1 VIILIERKTS
11 DEERFKRIG
20 LNISLYRKYKNL
32 TQAELA
38 EAVNISR
45 THMSNIEAPN
55 VVKPMSLELIFKIAD
70 VLGIEVSAL
79 FEKV

>member
-1 VIILIERKTS
+1 METNAS
-11 DEERFKRIG
+11 EEERFKRIG

-38 EAVNISR
+38 ESVGISR

-70 VLGIEVSAL
+70 VLGVEVSAI

>member
-1 VIILIERKTS
+1 MLNEKHNE
-11 DEERFKRIG
+11 EERFKRIG

-32 TQAELA
+32 TQTELA
-38 EAVNISR
+38 EAVGISR

-70 VLGIEVSAL
+70 VLGVEVSAL